1 MLATHALGSAVGA
14 DDDVADLA
22 RGEPAAEQR
31 GSVEEQAGADA
42 VALAAG
48 AGFYAAGK
56 TPSLKE
62 GVALAREVLASG
74 EAYLLLERYV
84 AFLRA

>member
-1 MLATHALGSAVGA
+1 MWTPV
-14 DDDVADLA
+14 
-22 RGEPAAEQR
+22 
-31 GSVEEQAGADA
+31 ADA

>member
-1 MLATHALGSAVGA
+1 MVLLAGVPMLAF
-14 DDDVADLA
+14 
-22 RGEPAAEQR
+22 
-31 GSVEEQAGADA
+31 
-42 VALAAG
+42 LAAG